1 MKSLKALKQNN
12 KGAGIVTVVVVLSFL
27 TTIGLLIMAI
37 SYTSSEMRASERW
50 GREVAYNANGVVE
63 QMRSGAELAVSD
75 SIKACYTKVM
85 TNYSAYRDTIE
96 DEFDREFNKSLNTW
110 KPYKFEANEADPSE
124 PLTVYYTGEKDE
136 NGKMLT
142 TVDKTSALNLL
153 AGNVQNYDTIGSES
167 FWVHKSY
174 NVRALEAF
182 VKAGFGGT
190 ATVNCLVNGNI
201 VENGMGVA
209 EWEWK
214 NGGSEPAAG
223 GDTPSRVI
231 LKDVVVDY
239 SRLMRTVRITTDI
252 VIDFPDLGYVYNE
265 ETPSSKFTEFA
276 IVALNS
282 IEHMTGYVD
291 IKGKAYTGKLDIT
304 GASQAHQLQ
313 LNTGGLLIC
322 NGDINVNGNNISN
335 AAGTDS
341 LVARSAFLVDDTSTL
356 WAKNINV
363 KQNGIAALCY
373 RANILNDLNLSASGA
388 SAYIGGEYFGF
399 GASETN
405 PAQSSAINV
414 QGFKNGD
421 DQSNTVLQLDGAN
434 VTLAGFSFINT
445 DEQGIAGYRTGQSMA
460 VGEDQVAYLVP
471 VEMLNYAIDE
481 TWVQKINTNPE
492 ILSNDLN
499 GVMAADKYEVILAQ
513 LNNKNNKPIQNTLW
527 TVSGTAMKPDDYGI
541 TVRPVKVSPPHIPGL
556 IVYFFMEFNATSER
570 TAIENRNQF
579 FRDYF
584 QNHPERVRNYLE
596 QYMSLTDTSNYFGSV
611 GNTYTIDKDSNKVV
625 LRALSSI
632 INVDSIMSTVNKKL
646 NAFANLCIT
655 LNEGFG
661 PEHALED
668 DLGTDEEKEARSHV
682 NNPFNYY
689 VKEDLVNA
697 ALDKMPASD
706 KTIRFYNSQ
715 GLVAVITSQKFEY
728 NKDAY
733 PYLCLII
740 STSATGDK
748 DVVIKSDFTGLIMCK
763 GEVYVE
769 SPADMSKKVTLTADS
784 EAVNEAMG
792 AATLGQYNRSY
803 FGFDPIEGNDTNFIM
818 PYEFLYY
825 KYTPNQSEFDI
836 DEGSYWDVGTLV
848 YFDRWKKG

>member
-75 SIKACYTKVM
+75 SIKACYTHVM
-85 TNYSAYRDTIE
+85 SNYSAYRDIIE
-96 DEFDREFNKSLNTW
+96 KEFDREFNRSLNDW
-110 KPYKFEANEADPSE
+110 KPYKLTANEADPDN
-124 PLTVYYTGEKDE
+124 PNTVYYTGGKDE
-136 NGKMLT
+136 SGKMIETSDQTAAIKLLT
-142 TVDKTSALNLL
+142 GD
-153 AGNVQNYDTIGSES
+153 VQIYDTIGTES
-167 FWVHKSY
+167 YWVYKNY
-174 NVRALEAF
+174 NVKALEAF
-182 VKAGFGGT
+182 VKAGFGGS
-190 ATVNCLVNGNI
+190 ATVNCLVDGNI
-201 VENGMGVA
+201 VESGMGNVD
-209 EWEWK
+209 WEF
-214 NGGSEPAAG
+214 NDEGGVT
-223 GDTPSRVI
+223 TPSRAI

-276 IVALNS
+276 IVALKS
-282 IEHMTGYVD
+282 ITQQSGYVD
-291 IKGKAYTGKLDIT
+291 VEGKAYTGALNIS
-304 GASQAHQLQ
+304 GVSSAQQFQLKR
-313 LNTGGLLIC
+313 GGLMIC
-322 NGDINVNGNNISN
+322 NGDINVSGNNKHN
-335 AAGTDS
+335 AGSTDS
-341 LVARSAFLVDDTSTL
+341 LIPQSSLLIDDTSTV

-363 KQNGIAALCY
+363 RQNGIAALCY

-388 SAYIGGEYFGF
+388 SAYLGGEYFGF

-405 PAQSSAINV
+405 PAQSSAINI

-421 DQSNTVLQLDGAN
+421 DQSSTVLQLDGAN
-434 VTLAGFSFINT
+434 VTLAGFSFIRTNNEPNST
-445 DEQGIAGYRTGQSMA
+445 TGYRIPQSMA
-460 VGEDQVAYLVP
+460 VAEDQVAYLVP
-471 VEMLNYAIDE
+471 IEMLNYAIDE

-492 ILSNDLN
+492 VLTNDLN
-499 GVMAADKYEVILAQ
+499 GATATDKYNVILAQ
-513 LNNKNNKPIQNTLW
+513 LNNKNNKPIQETLW
-527 TVSGTAMKPDDYGI
+527 TIGGTAMKPDDYGI
-541 TVRPVKVSPPHIPGL
+541 TVNPVAIPYAQYQ

-584 QNHPERVRNYLE
+584 TNNTDRVRNYLE

-632 INVDSIMSTVNKKL
+632 INVDSIMNTVNKKL

-689 VKEDLVNA
+689 VKENAVNA
-697 ALDKMPASD
+697 ALEAAGTD
-706 KTIRFYNSQ
+706 TIYFYNNNKP
-715 GLVAVITSQKFEY
+715 VAVITSKREFEY
-728 NKDAY
+728 NDSNSD
-733 PYLCLII
+733 LCLII
-740 STSATGDK
+740 STSASGSQ
-748 DVVIKSDFTGLIMCK
+748 DVIIKSDFTGLIMCK
-763 GEVYVE
+763 GEVYIDTN
-769 SPADMSKKVTLTADS
+769 STDSDHPVTLTADS
-784 EAVNEAMG
+784 EAVNAAMG
-792 AATLGQYNRSY
+792 AESWGITRTQL
-803 FGFDPIEGNDTNFIM
+803 GFDPIEGNDTTYVM

-825 KYTPNQSEFDI
+825 KYTPNQAEFDI